1 MTAGQHRK
9 FQETL
14 VKTEVLIEAL
24 PFVKQY
30 AGKRVVVKI
39 GGELVDD
46 LEAAKSF
53 VEDITLLRSLGVKVV
68 LVHGGGPQISR
79 LMKQTNKEPVFINGQ
94 RVTDQETLELTS
106 MVLLGTVNRTLV
118 ALLNAHGKT
127 AVGVSGVD
135 AQIFL
140 CKPKNST
147 LGFVGEITHVSSRPI
162 LNLLD
167 NGYLPVIASLGID
180 EEGNTYNIN
189 ADTAAG
195 DLAKAIKAEKYILLT
210 NVEGLYESFG
220 DKDSL
225 ISEIDMESLQKLLDS
240 GTLAAGMI
248 PKVESILRALSGSV
262 PRAHILD
269 GRVRHAL
276 LLEIFTSEG
285 IGTMIQKENAEKK

>member
-1 MTAGQHRK
+1 MTPEGKQRRLE
-9 FQETL
+9 ETL

-30 AGKRVVVKI
+30 SGKRVVVKI
-39 GGELVDD
+39 GGELVEDID
-46 LEAAKSF
+46 AAKSF
-53 VEDITLLRSLGVKVV
+53 VEDIILLRSLGVKVV
-68 LVHGGGPQISR
+68 LVHGGGPQITR
-79 LMKQTNKEPVFINGQ
+79 LMKQTNKEPVFVNGQ
-94 RVTDQETLELTS
+94 RVTDKETLELTS

-118 ALLNAHGKT
+118 SLLNAHGKN

-135 AQIFL
+135 ARIFL
-140 CKPKNST
+140 CKPKDPA

-162 LNLLD
+162 INLLGND
-167 NGYLPVIASLGID
+167 YLPVIASLGID
-180 EEGNTYNIN
+180 AEGNTYNIN

-195 DLAKAIKAEKYILLT
+195 DLARAINAEKYILLT

-225 ISEIDMESLQKLLDS
+225 ISEIDMESLQTLLDS

-248 PKVESILRALSGSV
+248 PKVESILHALSGNV

-285 IGTMIQKENAEKK
+285 IGTMIQKQKI